1 MKEPKPYGL
10 NELREMFLKFFETKG
25 HLRLPSFSLI
35 PQNDASL
42 LLINSGMAPMK
53 PWFTGE
59 EEPPRHRVCT
69 CQKCIRTGDIE
80 NIGKTARHGTYFEML
95 GNFSFGDYF
104 KKEAIPFAWEF
115 LTSPEWVGLDP
126 ERLYPSVFA
135 GNETTP
141 ADDEAFRIWH
151 EEIGIPAERIF
162 KFGKADN
169 FWEHGSGPCGPC
181 SEIYYDRGEQ
191 WGCGKPGC
199 TVGCDCDRYIEVWNV
214 VFSQFDNDGEGH
226 YEELKQ
232 KNIDTGM
239 GLERLA
245 CVCQGVASLFDV
257 DTVMNITNKVSEITK
272 AHYGESHE
280 KDVSLRVITDHI
292 RSATFMICDG
302 VLPSNEGR
310 GYVLRRLLR
319 RAARHGKLL
328 GVNEPFLYTVCDT
341 VIHENE
347 GHYPELRE
355 RQDYITKV
363 IRVEE
368 ENFAKTIDGGLKI
381 FGDMLKGH
389 QEKGEKTFSGADAF
403 KLYDTYGFPADLTLE
418 MVEEQGMKLN
428 QEEFKQLMDEQRQR
442 ARKAREALGDL
453 GWAGVEF
460 GKEVPATEFVGYD
473 KKNVEEGFHDAKV
486 VAIVAEGE
494 QVDEIV
500 SGVEAILVL
509 DKTPF
514 YAEMGGQVADN
525 GVITV
530 DRGADLEPG
539 IFEVTDVQK
548 NKGGK
553 YMHYGKVTKGVLKLG
568 DCVNACVY
576 VDRRQA
582 IMRAH
587 SATHLLDAALR
598 QVLGDHVHQSGSL
611 VEPDRVRFDF
621 THFNAMTPEELGE
634 VSAIVND
641 MVLMGGDIT
650 TEVLPIEEA
659 KKKGAI
665 ALFGEKYGDTVRV
678 VEMGDGFS
686 VEFCGGTHLDN
697 TAKVG
702 VFHIT
707 SEFSVAS
714 GVRRIE
720 ATTGRVSLD
729 TMNRNQELIFQAA
742 AALRAKPGELR
753 EKAEAAMAEMKALR
767 QRVDKLLAKEAAGE
781 TDRILFGAHEVGGLK
796 VLTSVMPEADA
807 ARLRQMGDILKD
819 REANVVAV
827 LAAVNGEKITF
838 QCVCGKEA
846 VKRGVKAG
854 DIIKQ
859 VSAIAGGSGGGRP
872 DSAMGGGKDPLMVD
886 NALAMVDNVVS
897 MKLGL

>member
-10 NELREMFLKFFETKG
+10 NELREMFLKFFESKG

-126 ERLYPSVFA
+126 DRLYPSVFA

-151 EEIGIPAERIF
+151 EVIGIPEERIF

-257 DTVMNITNKVSEITK
+257 DTVMNITNKVSEITH
-272 AHYGESHE
+272 AHYGESKE

-389 QEKGEKTFSGADAF
+389 QEKQEKTFSGADAF
-403 KLYDTYGFPADLTLE
+403 KLYDTYGFPVDLTLE
-418 MVEEQGMKLN
+418 MVEEQGMTLD
-428 QEEFKQLMDEQRQR
+428 EAEFHKQMEEQRQR

-460 GKEVPATEFVGYD
+460 GKEVPATQFVGYTETR
-473 KKNVEEGFHDAKV
+473 VMDAKV
-486 VAIVAEGE
+486 VAIVAEGQ

-500 SGVEAILVL
+500 PGVEAIVVL

-514 YAEMGGQVADN
+514 YAEMGGQVADQGEIVRYSEN
-525 GVITV
+525 GMRFI
-530 DRGADLEPG
+530 
-539 IFEVTDVQK
+539 VTDVQK

-553 YMHYGKVTKGVLKLG
+553 YMHTGRLTDGTLKVGETVWAII
-568 DCVNACVY
+568 DTQ
-576 VDRRQA
+576 RRQA

-598 QVLGDHVHQSGSL
+598 SVLGDHVHQSGSL
-611 VEPDRVRFDF
+611 VEPDRLRFDF
-621 THFNAMTPEELGE
+621 THFNAMTPEELSQ

-641 MVLMGGDIT
+641 QILTGWDVKV
-650 TEVLPIEEA
+650 EELPIEQA
-659 KKKGAI
+659 KEKGAI
-665 ALFGEKYGDTVRV
+665 ALFGEKYGDVVRV
-678 VEMGDGFS
+678 VTMGEGFS

-720 ATTGRVSLD
+720 ATTGRVSLE
-729 TMNRNQELIFQAA
+729 TMNRNQELIFKAA
-742 AALRAKPGELR
+742 AALKAKPGELR

-767 QRVDKLLAKEAAGE
+767 QRIDKLLAKEAAGE
-781 TDRILFGAHEVGGLK
+781 TDRILFGAHELGGLK
-796 VLTSVMPEADA
+796 VITATVPEADA

-819 REANVVAV
+819 REPNVVAV
-827 LAAVNGEKITF
+827 LAAVSGEKITF
-838 QCVCGKEA
+838 LCVCGKEA
-846 VKRGVKAG
+846 ITKGVKAG

-859 VSAIAGGSGGGRP
+859 VSAIAGGSGGGKP